1 MARRW
6 ARGFRKRRAVTRR
19 QRAIVEPL
27 EAEGIE
33 GASVL
38 DIGFGVGDLHFELLR
53 RGAGSVTGVEVSA
66 AMAEQA
72 RALAAE
78 LGFGERVAYQLGDYA
93 ELHEAIGDADVVV
106 LDRSVCCYPD
116 WRALVEPSARHARR
130 YYGLILPRDTWY
142 MGGAARAMNA
152 ALFVIRHDFRLYMHP
167 RAEIDAALAE
177 AGLIRVLHAQTLQ
190 DEAELYACARA
201 GPRSRDGRVIARYR
215 RAAAPGAARV
225 DGAGGQTRCDRT
237 RSPEGSPSGEPSRPP
252 PPPHPAR
259 SSRGLRLAPT
269 RNR

>member
-6 ARGFRKRRAVTRR
+6 ARGFRKRRAVTGR

-116 WRALVEPSARHARR
+116 WRALVEPSARRARR

-152 ALFVIRHDFRLYMHP
+152 GAVRDPPRLPAIHAPARGDRRRPRRGRADP
-167 RAEIDAALAE
+167 RAARADPARRGRAV
-177 AGLIRVLHAQTLQ
+177 R
-190 DEAELYACARA
+190 ACAKRVPA
-201 GPRSRDGRVIARYR
+201 AAMAVSSRDIDEQRRRGRA
-215 RAAAPGAARV
+215 
-225 DGAGGQTRCDRT
+225 C
-237 RSPEGSPSGEPSRPP
+237 
-252 PPPHPAR
+252 
-259 SSRGLRLAPT
+259 
-269 RNR
+269 